1 MKAGKKTSVTP
12 AFNWKATLAIFIIA
26 IAGLFAVNE
35 YFKYE
40 SNLPDDQTGD
50 VILIINVTITINFL
64 NASQEQEGNCSISKV
79 NPSVFDMLFQHF
91 ALTYTSYQ
99 NGYLITSINGASG
112 GWVYNVEGISPGVG
126 SNLYPASNHSVVVWT
141 QVS

>member
-64 NASQEQEGNCSISKV
+64 NASQEQELFNFEGKPERVRHVIPTFCTHLHVISKR
-79 NPSVFDMLFQHF
+79 
-91 ALTYTSYQ
+91 
-99 NGYLITSINGASG
+99 
-112 GWVYNVEGISPGVG
+112 ISHH
-126 SNLYPASNHSVVVWT
+126 LD
-141 QVS
+141 